1 MTSKEKLFK
10 YIDENEKKYS
20 ELNGALFDSPEP
32 CFMEFKT
39 FEIQKSFM
47 ENEGFSITTPV
58 AGLDTAFIAEYGE
71 GGPVIAIVD
80 SMDALPGAS
89 QEADAFEPRPV
100 IEGGSGHGCGHHLLC
115 TGCIETA
122 CALKELIAAGDI
134 KGTVRLY
141 ACPAEEGGGG
151 KVFMTMHG
159 AFDGVDAVLTW
170 HPMPENNHGGG
181 SLACVTV
188 KYAFTGTAAHAA
200 AAPWEGRSALDA
212 AELMNVGVQFLR
224 EHILPTCRIHYAV
237 TGNGGDAPNVVQPSA
252 ELLYS
257 IRAERSEVLKD
268 VFARV
273 TKIAEGAA
281 LMTGTVAEKPI
292 IVSAYTEKLVNP
304 VLDELLAKKFDEIPA
319 PEYTDDELEYLSHYR
334 KAGAMPDSK
343 VEIDTDVHPMS
354 PVPGASTDMSDV
366 SWTAPTGNIGVACFA
381 VGTRP
386 HSWAMTAQGK
396 SSAAL
401 KGVWRAAKM
410 MCSAAYDLY
419 TDSELLGRAKAAY
432 ERQRGGREY
441 TTLIPRD
448 TRPGMYD

>member
-10 YIDENEKKYS
+10 YIDENEKKYG

-89 QEADAFEPRPV
+89 
-100 IEGGSGHGCGHHLLC
+100 
-115 TGCIETA
+115 
-122 CALKELIAAGDI
+122 
-134 KGTVRLY
+134 
-141 ACPAEEGGGG
+141 
-151 KVFMTMHG
+151 
-159 AFDGVDAVLTW
+159 
-170 HPMPENNHGGG
+170 
-181 SLACVTV
+181 
-188 KYAFTGTAAHAA
+188 
-200 AAPWEGRSALDA
+200 
-212 AELMNVGVQFLR
+212 
-224 EHILPTCRIHYAV
+224 
-237 TGNGGDAPNVVQPSA
+237 
-252 ELLYS
+252 
-257 IRAERSEVLKD
+257 
-268 VFARV
+268 
-273 TKIAEGAA
+273 
-281 LMTGTVAEKPI
+281 
-292 IVSAYTEKLVNP
+292 
-304 VLDELLAKKFDEIPA
+304 
-319 PEYTDDELEYLSHYR
+319 
-334 KAGAMPDSK
+334 
-343 VEIDTDVHPMS
+343 
-354 PVPGASTDMSDV
+354 TDMSDV

-386 HSWAMTAQGK
+386 HNWAMTAQGK

-419 TDSELLGRAKAAY
+419 TDSELLGRAKAAH

>member
-1 MTSKEKLFK
+1 MTVKEKLFK
-10 YIDENEKKYS
+10 YIDENEKKYRELNS
-20 ELNGALFDSPEP
+20 ELFDNPEP

-39 FEIQKSFM
+39 FEIQKNFM
-47 ENEGFSITTPV
+47 ENEGFRITTPV
-58 AGLDTAFIAEYGE
+58 AGLDTAFIAEYGS
-71 GGPVIAIVD
+71 GHPIIAIVD

-89 QEADAFEPRPV
+89 QRADVFEPCPAV
-100 IEGGSGHGCGHHLLC
+100 EGGSGHGCGHHLLC

-122 CALKELIAAGDI
+122 CALKELIASGDI

-159 AFDGVDAVLTW
+159 AFNGVDAVLTW

-188 KYAFTGTAAHAA
+188 KYSFTGTAAHAA
-200 AAPWEGRSALDA
+200 AAPWDGRSALDA

-224 EHILPTCRIHYAV
+224 EHILPTCRIHYAI
-237 TGNGGDAPNVVQPSA
+237 TGNGGDAPNVVQPTA

-257 IRAERSEVLKD
+257 IRAESSYVLKD
-268 VFARV
+268 VFNRV
-273 TKIAEGAA
+273 TKISEGAA
-281 LMTGTVAEKPI
+281 LMTGTVAANPI

-304 VLDELLAKKFDEIPA
+304 VLDELLAEKFDEIPA
-319 PEYTDDELEYLSHYR
+319 PQYTKEELEYLSHYR
-334 KAGAMPDSK
+334 KIGAMPDSK
-343 VEIDTDVHPMS
+343 VEIDTAVRPMS
-354 PVPGASTDMSDV
+354 PIPGASTDMSDV

-396 SSAAL
+396 SSVAL

-410 MCSAAYDLY
+410 MGSAACDLY
-419 TDSELLGRAKAAY
+419 TDSELLSRAKAAY
-432 ERQRGGREY
+432 EQQRGGREY
-441 TTLIPRD
+441 TTLLSFDAKPD
-448 TRPGMYD
+448 MYD